1 MGRAGGA
8 AGAAGGCRSTRGAAL
23 RRSPR
28 GVAEPLAAGG
38 ASCCSDL
45 RRDAV
50 AELAEGTAVALTAV
64 AAAAA
69 VEVVVEA
76 ALGCVK
82 KKEGC
87 TMLGLLV
94 ERREM
99 ATGWGAGEAKRG
111 TMGVLRSKLSEE
123 LMEAGIA
130 MEV

>member
-1 MGRAGGA
+1 
-8 AGAAGGCRSTRGAAL
+8 
-23 RRSPR
+23 
-28 GVAEPLAAGG
+28 
-38 ASCCSDL
+38 
-45 RRDAV
+45 V